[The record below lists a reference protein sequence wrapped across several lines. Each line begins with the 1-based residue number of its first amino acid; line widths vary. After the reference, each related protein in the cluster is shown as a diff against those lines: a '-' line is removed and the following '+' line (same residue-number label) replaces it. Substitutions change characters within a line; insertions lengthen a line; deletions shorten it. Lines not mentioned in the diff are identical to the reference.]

1 MSLNTQILIA
11 AVLGVLFGFL
21 LTLFPQSTFFD
32 VGLYGIGIASSLFI
46 GLLKMILI
54 PLIFT
59 SIVVG
64 VSNLQAGGQLSRTWK
79 ITLLCCVTTTS
90 LALILGLTC

>member
-21 LTLFPQSTFFD
+21 LTLFPQSTFLMSACTGLELPAAFYWPAENDFD
-32 VGLYGIGIASSLFI
+32 S
-46 GLLKMILI
+46 
-54 PLIFT
+54 PDFT

-64 VSNLQAGGQLSRTWK
+64 VSNLQAGDS
-79 ITLLCCVTTTS
+79 
-90 LALILGLTC
+90 